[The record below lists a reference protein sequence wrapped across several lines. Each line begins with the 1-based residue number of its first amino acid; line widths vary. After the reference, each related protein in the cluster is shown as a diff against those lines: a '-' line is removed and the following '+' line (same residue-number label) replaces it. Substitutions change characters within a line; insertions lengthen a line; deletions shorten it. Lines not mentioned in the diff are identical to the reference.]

1 MPSQKRALAK
11 WANKTADKPVADTGT
26 VLKIQQEAKA
36 HGATLANGGKGGLD
50 PALALKVFR
59 QGGWKCDVD
68 GCKTPKTNLDLDHIS
83 GHAAEIKQ
91 DPDARTNPKLLKGV
105 ALGHVD
111 KPEALHVI
119 CKRHHDEAHNRDRAI
134 VDGKKPPAMGA

>member
-36 HGATLANGGKGGLD
+36 HGATLANNGKGGLD

-59 QGGWKCDVD
+59 RGGWKCDVT

-83 GHAAEIKQ
+83 GHAQEIKQ
-91 DPDARTNPKLLKGV
+91 DPKARKNPKLLKGV

-111 KPEALHVI
+111 KPEALHCV
-119 CKRHHDEAHNRDRAI
+119 CKAHHTKAHDRENAI
-134 VDGKKPPAMGA
+134 EDGKKPPPLAS